1 MRRPTKRAAVI
12 VMVGGLLG
20 LVATTAQA
28 GWLFVMAA
36 GVAGLLGASFFAPQ
50 GLRHLSVERSG
61 PPTVV
66 AGDEATV
73 TLKLHNASK
82 RATPPLRLEDHH
94 PALSEDHFFVD
105 RAREGSTLAASSQR
119 IAPRRGVFKG
129 GRVRVIS
136 GAPFG
141 ILSARRDIPV
151 EDELVVLPR
160 WIELRS
166 FPLRD
171 ASASPLE
178 LEGEMARVGA
188 GSEFV
193 GLRNYRPGDPR
204 RHVHWRS
211 SARRGELIVRE
222 HQEEVMGPV
231 VIALAGADTGAPPD
245 SAFETLVSAAASVAI
260 YAHSMGHPTQLI
272 APGGP
277 GEDQP
282 RRAERPTRSGLLR
295 WLAALEPVDA
305 DLRDLLGAALGS
317 SGRGSTVVLLAPSG
331 GAAGAS
337 LSEAAGQAVRAGARP
352 VTVVA
357 DASSWDEQHK
367 APSPGAGFILSKG
380 GDLQTCLRG

>member
-1 MRRPTKRAAVI
+1 MRRPTKRAGI
-12 VMVGGLLG
+12 ILMVGGLLA

-36 GVAGLLGASFFAPQ
+36 GVAGLLGASVLAPQ

-61 PPTVV
+61 PPAVV
-66 AGDEATV
+66 AGDYATV
-73 TLKLHNASK
+73 AVKLHNEGK
-82 RATPPLRLEDHH
+82 RATPPLRIEDHH
-94 PALSEDHFFVD
+94 PGLEDDRFFVE
-105 RAREGSTLAASSQR
+105 RAGPGSSLTASSAR
-119 IAPRRGVFKG
+119 LAPKRGVFDG
-129 GRVRVIS
+129 GRARVIS

-151 EDELVVLPR
+151 EGELVVLPR
-160 WIELRS
+160 WVELKS

-231 VIALAGADTGAPPD
+231 VIALAGDDTAEAPD
-245 SAFETLVSAAASVAI
+245 SAFETLVSAAASIAI
-260 YAHSMGHPTQLI
+260 YARSMGHPLQLV
-272 APGGP
+272 APGSA
-277 GEDQP
+277 GEEP
-282 RRAERPTRSGLLR
+282 RRAERPTRSGILR
-295 WLAALEPVDA
+295 WLAELEPVDA
-305 DLRDLLGAALGS
+305 DLREVLSAGLGP
-317 SGRGSTVVLLAPSG
+317 SGRGSTVVLLATSTG
-331 GAAGAS
+331 QSGAS
-337 LSEAAGQAVRAGARP
+337 LLEAAGQAVRAGARP
-352 VTVVA
+352 LTVMA
-357 DASSWDEQHK
+357 DASTWDEK
-367 APSPGAGFILSKG
+367 KDPSHPDAGFILTRG
-380 GDLQTCLRG
+380 GDLQSCLRG